1 MSTCTGFLPSTP
13 RYSISHLLPKNKSN
27 KASTSSDQNKD
38 IALRSVQIE
47 GKKAKSNTQK
57 EKKYQNK
64 RRGRR
69 RRDKLKY

>member
-1 MSTCTGFLPSTP
+1 M
-13 RYSISHLLPKNKSN
+13 K
-27 KASTSSDQNKD
+27 
-38 IALRSVQIE
+38 

-64 RRGRR
+64 RRGKR